1 MYRAWGSATVVLL
14 NGHGLWPGANEKARS
29 EHAASSSNRAPAQ
42 DGHGARTAGAGVSG
56 GVGGSP
62 VMSLGV
68 RDSGVAGTI
77 CPPLIATVAED
88 ELAARRI
95 ESVLADDGLH
105 VETRSFSTE
114 DLGHGSAPDPDV
126 LVVAFGRG
134 ITERDQQMRRLRKS
148 LPDAHL
154 IAVMPQDSRR
164 GVRRA
169 LEAGADGVVFESEVE
184 TALPLTV
191 RAVLAGQTAVPAAA
205 RHEVDRPTLSGR
217 EKQVLSMV
225 VMGMS
230 NKAIA
235 GKLFLAESTVKC
247 HLSSAFSKLGVR
259 SRNEAADLILHSG
272 YGLGLGMVTA
282 PAAYATTEG
291 SEQ

>member
-1 MYRAWGSATVVLL
+1 MSVDLKDPDTARVL
-14 NGHGLWPGANEKARS
+14 
-29 EHAASSSNRAPAQ
+29 
-42 DGHGARTAGAGVSG
+42 T
-56 GVGGSP
+56 
-62 VMSLGV
+62 
-68 RDSGVAGTI
+68 
-77 CPPLIATVAED
+77 PPLIAAVAED

-95 ESVLADDGLH
+95 ESVLEGAGMTVERRGLT
-105 VETRSFSTE
+105 VDE
-114 DLGHGSAPDPDV
+114 LGHGSSPDPDV

-134 ITERDQQMRRLRKS
+134 ITERDGHMRRLRKS
-148 LPDAHL
+148 LPNTHL
-154 IAVMPQDSRR
+154 IAVVPEDSRR

-169 LEAGADGVVFESEVE
+169 LEAGADGVVFETEVE
-184 TALPLTV
+184 TALTWTV
-191 RAVLAGQTAVPAAA
+191 RAVLAGQTAVPAAG

-217 EKQVLSMV
+217 EKQVLGMV

-235 GKLFLAESTVKC
+235 AKLFLAESTVKC

-272 YGLGLGMVTA
+272 AGLGLGLVSTPA
-282 PAAYATTEG
+282 PYATTEG

>member
-1 MYRAWGSATVVLL
+1 
-14 NGHGLWPGANEKARS
+14 
-29 EHAASSSNRAPAQ
+29 
-42 DGHGARTAGAGVSG
+42 
-56 GVGGSP
+56 
-62 VMSLGV
+62 MSLDLTDPGTV
-68 RDSGVAGTI
+68 RIVNQPYIAAVAD
-77 CPPLIATVAED
+77 D

-95 ESVLADDGLH
+95 EAVLSDDGMI
-105 VETRSFSTE
+105 VETRGFGVE
-114 DLGHGSAPDPDV
+114 ELGHGSAPDPDV

-134 ITERDQQMRRLRKS
+134 ITERDGQMRRLRKS
-148 LPDAHL
+148 LPNTHL
-154 IAVMPQDSRR
+154 IAVMPEDSRR

-169 LEAGADGVVFESEVE
+169 LEAGADGVVFEAEVE
-184 TALPLTV
+184 TALTWTV
-191 RAVLAGQTAVPAAA
+191 RAVLAGQTAVPAAG

-217 EKQVLSMV
+217 EKQVLGMV

-235 GKLFLAESTVKC
+235 SKLFLAESTVKC

-272 YGLGLGMVTA
+272 GGLGLGLINA
-282 PAAYATTEG
+282 PGAFATMEG